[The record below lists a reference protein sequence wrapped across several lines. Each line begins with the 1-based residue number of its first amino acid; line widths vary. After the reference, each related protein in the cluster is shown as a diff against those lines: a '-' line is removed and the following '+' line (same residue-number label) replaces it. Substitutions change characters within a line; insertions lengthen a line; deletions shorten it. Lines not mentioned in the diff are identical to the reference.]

1 MPDGGEPH
9 GRRPAIVAS
18 DPQERG
24 TQVLPEAANSSPGKP
39 SAAWSRL
46 REDLAHFIRPAVYL
60 SQNLISRTGVVLATT
75 SGITLVIAFAS
86 LIFGFQPN
94 PYAGILVY
102 MILPA
107 IFALGLILIPLGIY
121 RDFRKHRRRGTLP
134 ATYPTVDLAHPGVRR
149 TALFITVMTVINVPL
164 FAIASYSGTVYMESD
179 QFCGLTCHSVM
190 DPEYTAYQRSPH
202 ARVAC
207 VECHIGPGAP
217 WFVRSKISGSYQVVA
232 VTFNLYP
239 RPIPTPIHNL
249 RPARETCE
257 QCHWPERFSGDK
269 LVIKTKYGDDEKNSS
284 TKTVLL
290 VHIGGRNP
298 DRQLVGIH
306 GRHLGLVS
314 YLTPDAKRQEI
325 PWVSYRN
332 EDGTVTE
339 YASTET
345 PPKADLVARGDR
357 RTMDC
362 MDCHNRPTHTFDLP
376 ENAMNREMAAGRIS
390 ASLPFIHKVGIDLLK
405 RNYPS
410 RLAAEAQ
417 LPQALREYYRKN
429 YFAIYNSQRAA
440 IEEAAQALLY
450 IYQGNVFPS
459 MNITWG
465 SYPNNLGHNDF
476 PGCFRCHDGNHKSK
490 AGREITQD
498 CNACHS
504 VLAMDEP
511 NPKILHE
518 LAGGN

>member
-1 MPDGGEPH
+1 L
-9 GRRPAIVAS
+9 
-18 DPQERG
+18 
-24 TQVLPEAANSSPGKP
+24 VLPEP
-39 SAAWSRL
+39 SGSNIQGVLHKL
-46 REDLAHFIRPAVYL
+46 RSLVRPAVYL
-60 SQNLISRTGVVLATT
+60 SQNLISRTGVVLTTT
-75 SGITLVIAFAS
+75 SGVTLVFAFAL

-94 PYAGILVY
+94 PYAGIVVF

-107 IFALGLILIPLGIY
+107 LLALGLVLIPSGIY
-121 RDFRKHRRRGTLP
+121 RDWRKYRRLGTLP
-134 ATYPTVDLAHPGVRR
+134 LDYPSVDFTHKGVRR
-149 TALFITVMTVINVPL
+149 TVLFIVIMTGINIPL
-164 FAIASYSGTVYMESD
+164 FAIATYSGTEFMEST
-179 QFCGLTCHSVM
+179 QFCGQTCHSVM

-232 VTFNLYP
+232 VTFKLYP

-298 DRQLVGIH
+298 DSKLVGIH

-314 YLTPDAKRQEI
+314 YLPADGKRQEI

-332 EDGTVTE
+332 ADGTTTE

-345 PPKADLVARGDR
+345 PPKADLVAHGER

-362 MDCHNRPTHTFDLP
+362 MDCHNRPTHTFDMP
-376 ENAMNREMAAGRIS
+376 ENAVNREMAAGRIS
-390 ASLPFIHKVGIDLLK
+390 AALPFIHKVAIDLLK
-405 RNYPS
+405 KNYRT
-410 RLAAEAQ
+410 RLEAQ
-417 LPQALREYYRKN
+417 TELPQAVREYYRKN
-429 YFAIYNSQRAA
+429 YFAVYNSQRAQ
-440 IEEAAQALLY
+440 IEEAAKGILY
-450 IYQGNVFPS
+450 IYLGNVFPE

-476 PGCFRCHDGNHKSK
+476 PGCFRCHDGNHKAK
-490 AGREITQD
+490 GGGEITQD

-504 VLAMDEP
+504 LLAMDEP
-511 NPKILHE
+511 DPKILHE

>member
-1 MPDGGEPH
+1 MPEPIRS
-9 GRRPAIVAS
+9 GPQ
-18 DPQERG
+18 DPWRKLRG
-24 TQVLPEAANSSPGKP
+24 M
-39 SAAWSRL
+39 
-46 REDLAHFIRPAVYL
+46 IRPAVYL
-60 SQNLISRTGVVLATT
+60 SQNLISRTGVVLTTT
-75 SGITLVIAFAS
+75 SGITLVITFAS

-94 PYAGILVY
+94 PYAGIVVF
-102 MILPA
+102 MILPT
-107 IFALGLILIPLGIY
+107 IFAVGLVLIPMGIFRDY
-121 RDFRKHRRRGTLP
+121 RRKGRSGELP
-134 ATYPTVDLAHPGVRR
+134 AIYPKVDLTHGEVRR
-149 TALFITVMTVINVPL
+149 TVIFVAIMTAINVPIL
-164 FAIASYSGTVYMESD
+164 AIASYSGTVFMEST
-179 QFCGLTCHSVM
+179 QFCGQTCHQVM

-217 WFVRSKISGSYQVVA
+217 WFVRSKLSGSYQVLA

-269 LVIKTKYGDDEKNSS
+269 LVIRTKYADDEKNSP
-284 TKTVLL
+284 TKDVLL

-298 DRQLVGIH
+298 DSKLVGIH

-314 YLTPDAKRQEI
+314 YIPGDAKRQEI

-345 PPKADLVARGDR
+345 PPKADLVAHGER

-362 MDCHNRPTHTFDLP
+362 MDCHNRPTHTFDMP
-376 ENAMNREMAAGRIS
+376 ESAVNREMAAGRIS
-390 ASLPFIHKVGIDLLK
+390 PDLPFIHKVAIDLLK
-405 RNYPS
+405 VNYRS
-410 RLAAEAQ
+410 RLAAETE

-429 YFAIYNSQRAA
+429 YFAVYNSHRAQ
-440 IEEAAQALLY
+440 IEEAAKGILY
-450 IYQGNVFPS
+450 IYQGNVFPE

-465 SYPNNLGHNDF
+465 TYPNNLGHNDF
-476 PGCFRCHDGNHKSK
+476 PGCFRCHDGNHKAKSGK
-490 AGREITQD
+490 EITQD

-504 VLAMDEP
+504 LLAMDEP
-511 NPKILHE
+511 DPKILHQ

>member
-1 MPDGGEPH
+1 LSEP
-9 GRRPAIVAS
+9 S
-18 DPQERG
+18 SNN
-24 TQVLPEAANSSPGKP
+24 TQGVLGKLRDVL
-39 SAAWSRL
+39 ARL
-46 REDLAHFIRPAVYL
+46 IRPAFYL
-60 SQNLISRTGVVLATT
+60 SQNLISRAGVVLTTT

-86 LIFGFQPN
+86 LLLGFQPS
-94 PYAGILVY
+94 PYGGILVY

-107 IFALGLILIPLGIY
+107 IFAIGLVLIPMGIWRDYRRKGRLGELPTIY
-121 RDFRKHRRRGTLP
+121 PH
-134 ATYPTVDLAHPGVRR
+134 VDLSHRGVRS
-149 TALFITVMTVINVPL
+149 TVMFVGIMTAINVPI
-164 FAIASYSGTVYMESD
+164 FAIASYSGTVYMEST
-179 QFCGLTCHSVM
+179 QFCGQTCHQVM

-217 WFVRSKISGSYQVVA
+217 WFVRSKISGSYQVLA

-239 RPIPTPIHNL
+239 RPISTPIHNL

-269 LVIKTKYGDDEKNSS
+269 LVIKTKYADDEKNSS

-298 DRQLVGIH
+298 DRKLVGIH

-314 YLTPDAKRQEI
+314 YLAGEAKRQEI
-325 PWVSYRN
+325 PWVSYRH

-345 PPKADLVARGDR
+345 PPKADLVAHGER

-362 MDCHNRPTHTFDLP
+362 MDCHNRPTHTFDMP
-376 ENAMNREMAAGRIS
+376 ESAVNREMATGRIS
-390 ASLPFIHKVGIDLLK
+390 PALPFIHKVAVDLLK

-410 RLAAEAQ
+410 RLAAQTE
-417 LPQALREYYRKN
+417 LPQALREYYRKD
-429 YFAIYNSQRAA
+429 YFAVYNSQRAQ
-440 IEEAAQALLY
+440 IEEAANGILY
-450 IYQGNVFPS
+450 IYQGNVFPE

-465 SYPNNLGHNDF
+465 TYPNNLGHNDF

-490 AGREITQD
+490 DGGEITQD

-504 VLAMDEP
+504 LLAMDEP
-511 NPKILHE
+511 DPKILHE

>member
-1 MPDGGEPH
+1 
-9 GRRPAIVAS
+9 
-18 DPQERG
+18 
-24 TQVLPEAANSSPGKP
+24 LPEAANP
-39 SAAWSRL
+39 SNPQSAWSKL

-75 SGITLVIAFAS
+75 SGITLVLALAS

-94 PYAGILVY
+94 PYAGIVVY

-107 IFALGLILIPLGIY
+107 IFALGLVLIPLGIY
-121 RDFRKHRRRGTLP
+121 RQYRGKRRRGELP
-134 ATYPTVDLAHPGVRR
+134 GTYPDVNLSHRGVRSTIMFVAIM
-149 TALFITVMTVINVPL
+149 TAINVPI
-164 FAIASYSGTVYMESD
+164 FAVATYSGTEFMEST
-179 QFCGLTCHSVM
+179 QFCGQTCHSVM
-190 DPEYTAYQRSPH
+190 DPEYTAYERSPH

-217 WFVRSKISGSYQVVA
+217 WFVRSKISGSYQVLAVA
-232 VTFNLYP
+232 FNLYP
-239 RPIPTPIHNL
+239 RPIPEPIHNL

-269 LVIKTKYGDDEKNSS
+269 LVIKTKYGDDEKNSQ
-284 TKTVLL
+284 TKDVLM

-298 DRQLVGIH
+298 DLKLVGIH
-306 GRHLGLVS
+306 GRHLGLVT
-314 YLTPDAKRQEI
+314 YLAADVKRQEI
-325 PWVSYRN
+325 SWVRYRN

-339 YASTET
+339 YASTEI
-345 PPKADLVARGDR
+345 PPKADSVARGDR

-376 ENAMNREMAAGRIS
+376 ENAVNREMAAGRIG
-390 ASLPFIHKVGIDLLK
+390 ASLPFIHKVAVDLLK
-405 RNYPS
+405 RNYRS
-410 RLAAEAQ
+410 RLEAQ
-417 LPQALREYYRKN
+417 TELPQALREYYRKN
-429 YFAIYNSQRAA
+429 YSALYNSQRMQIEQAA
-440 IEEAAQALLY
+440 KGILY
-450 IYQGNVFPS
+450 IYQGNVFPE

-465 SYPNNLGHNDF
+465 TYANNLGHTDF

-490 AGREITQD
+490 SGKEITQD

-504 VLAMDEP
+504 LLAMDEP
-511 NPKILHE
+511 DPKILHE

>member
-1 MPDGGEPH
+1 MAEPL
-9 GRRPAIVAS
+9 RN
-18 DPQERG
+18 D
-24 TQVLPEAANSSPGKP
+24 TP
-39 SAAWSRL
+39 SALSSL
-46 REDLAHFIRPAVYL
+46 REALGRFIRPAFFL

-86 LIFGFQPN
+86 LLFGYHPN

-107 IFALGLILIPLGIY
+107 VFAVGLVLIPMGIIRDY
-121 RDFRKHRRRGTLP
+121 RRKTRAGQLP
-134 ATYPTVDLAHPGVRR
+134 AVYPKVDLSQRGVRS
-149 TALFITVMTVINVPL
+149 TVMFVGIMTAINVPI

-179 QFCGLTCHSVM
+179 QFCGQTCHRVM

-239 RPIPTPIHNL
+239 RPIPEPIHNL

-269 LVIKTKYGDDEKNSS
+269 LVIKAKYADDEQNSA

-298 DRQLVGIH
+298 DRKLVGIH
-306 GRHLGLVS
+306 GRHLGLVT
-314 YLTPDAKRQEI
+314 YLAADPKRQEI
-325 PWVSYRN
+325 PWVNYRN
-332 EDGTVTE
+332 EDGTLTE

-345 PPKADLVARGDR
+345 PPKADLLAHGGR

-376 ENAMNREMAAGRIS
+376 ENAVNREMAAGRIS
-390 ASLPFIHKVGIDLLK
+390 SSLPFVHKVGVDLLK
-405 RNYPS
+405 RQYPS
-410 RLAAEAQ
+410 RLVAETEI
-417 LPQALREYYRKN
+417 PQALREYYRKN
-429 YFAIYNSQRAA
+429 YFAVYNSGRAE
-440 IEEAAQALLY
+440 IEDAAKGLVY
-450 IYQGNVFPS
+450 IYEGNVFPE

-465 SYPNNLGHNDF
+465 TYANNLGHNDF

-490 AGREITQD
+490 GGGEITQD

-504 VLAMDEP
+504 LLAMDEP
-511 NPKILHE
+511 DPKILHE

>member
-1 MPDGGEPH
+1 M
-9 GRRPAIVAS
+9 
-18 DPQERG
+18 
-24 TQVLPEAANSSPGKP
+24 VLPEPIRDNSQGVL
-39 SAAWSRL
+39 RTL
-46 REDLAHFIRPAVYL
+46 REGLARLIRPAFYL

-86 LIFGFQPN
+86 LLLGFQPN

-102 MILPA
+102 MILPS
-107 IFALGLILIPLGIY
+107 IFAIGLVLIPIGIL
-121 RDFRKHRRRGTLP
+121 RDYHRKGRTGELP
-134 ATYPTVDLAHPGVRR
+134 VTYPNVDLSHRGVRS
-149 TALFITVMTVINVPL
+149 TVMFVGIMTAINVPI
-164 FAIASYSGTVYMESD
+164 FAIASYSGTVYMEST
-179 QFCGLTCHSVM
+179 QFCGQTCHQVM

-217 WFVRSKISGSYQVVA
+217 WFVRSKLSGSYQVLA
-232 VTFNLYP
+232 VSFNLYP

-269 LVIKTKYGDDEKNSS
+269 LVIRAKYADDEKNSETQS
-284 TKTVLL
+284 VLL

-298 DRQLVGIH
+298 DRKLMGIH

-314 YLTPDAKRQEI
+314 YLAADLKRQEI
-325 PWVSYRN
+325 PWVSLRN
-332 EDGTVTE
+332 EDGTVTD
-339 YASTET
+339 YASTDT
-345 PPKADLVARGDR
+345 PPKADLMAHGER

-362 MDCHNRPTHTFDLP
+362 MDCHNRPTHIFDMP
-376 ENAMNREMAAGRIS
+376 ENAVNREMAAGRIS
-390 ASLPFIHKVGIDLLK
+390 PALPFIHKMAIDLLK
-405 RNYPS
+405 RDYRS
-410 RLAAEAQ
+410 RVAAQTE

-429 YFAIYNSQRAA
+429 YVAVYNSQRAL
-440 IEEAAQALLY
+440 IEEAAKGILY
-450 IYQGNVFPS
+450 IYQGNVFPE

-465 SYPNNLGHNDF
+465 TYSNNLGHNDF

-490 AGREITQD
+490 GGGEITQD

-504 VLAMDEP
+504 LLAMDEP
-511 NPKILHE
+511 DPKILHE

>member
-1 MPDGGEPH
+1 MSEP
-9 GRRPAIVAS
+9 S
-18 DPQERG
+18 SNN
-24 TQVLPEAANSSPGKP
+24 TQGVLGKLRDVL
-39 SAAWSRL
+39 ARL
-46 REDLAHFIRPAVYL
+46 IRPAFYL
-60 SQNLISRTGVVLATT
+60 SQNLISRAGVVLTTT

-86 LIFGFQPN
+86 LLLGFQPS
-94 PYAGILVY
+94 PYGGILVY

-107 IFALGLILIPLGIY
+107 IFAIGLVLIPMGIWRDYRRKGRLGELPTIY
-121 RDFRKHRRRGTLP
+121 PH
-134 ATYPTVDLAHPGVRR
+134 VDLSHRGVRS
-149 TALFITVMTVINVPL
+149 TVMFVGIMTAINVPI
-164 FAIASYSGTVYMESD
+164 FAIASYSGTVYMEST
-179 QFCGLTCHSVM
+179 QFCGQTCHQVM

-217 WFVRSKISGSYQVVA
+217 WFVRSKISGSYQVLA

-239 RPIPTPIHNL
+239 RPISTPIHNL

-269 LVIKTKYGDDEKNSS
+269 LVIKTKYADDEKNSS

-298 DRQLVGIH
+298 DRKLVGIH

-314 YLTPDAKRQEI
+314 YLAGEAKRQEI
-325 PWVSYRN
+325 PWVSYRH

-345 PPKADLVARGDR
+345 PPKADLVAHGER

-362 MDCHNRPTHTFDLP
+362 MDCHNRPTHTFDMP
-376 ENAMNREMAAGRIS
+376 ESAVNREMATGRIS
-390 ASLPFIHKVGIDLLK
+390 PALPFIHKVAVDLLK

-410 RLAAEAQ
+410 RLAAQTE
-417 LPQALREYYRKN
+417 LPQALREYYRKD
-429 YFAIYNSQRAA
+429 YFAVYNSQRAQ
-440 IEEAAQALLY
+440 IEEAANGILY
-450 IYQGNVFPS
+450 IYQGNVFPE

-465 SYPNNLGHNDF
+465 TYPNNLGHNDF

-490 AGREITQD
+490 DGGEITQD

-504 VLAMDEP
+504 LLAMDEP
-511 NPKILHE
+511 DPKILHE

>member
-1 MPDGGEPH
+1 LAESPRNNTQSAFSAFRDAVA
-9 GRRPAIVAS
+9 RLVRPA
-18 DPQERG
+18 
-24 TQVLPEAANSSPGKP
+24 
-39 SAAWSRL
+39 
-46 REDLAHFIRPAVYL
+46 FYL

-75 SGITLVIAFAS
+75 AGITLVIAFAS
-86 LIFGFQPN
+86 LIFGYQPN

-107 IFALGLILIPLGIY
+107 VFGLGLVLIPIGIY
-121 RDFRKHRRRGTLP
+121 RDYRRKGRTGELP
-134 ATYPTVDLAHPGVRR
+134 TIYPKVDLSHRGVRS
-149 TALFITVMTVINVPL
+149 TVMFVGIMTAINVPI
-164 FAIASYSGTVYMESD
+164 FAIASYSGTVYMEST
-179 QFCGLTCHSVM
+179 QFCGQTCHQVM

-232 VTFNLYP
+232 VSFNLYP
-239 RPIPTPIHNL
+239 RPIPEPIHNL

-269 LVIKTKYGDDEKNSS
+269 LVIKTKYADDEKNSA

-298 DRQLVGIH
+298 DRKLVGIH
-306 GRHLGLVS
+306 GRHLGLAT
-314 YLTPDAKRQEI
+314 YLAADSKRQEI

-332 EDGTVTE
+332 EDGTMTD

-345 PPKADLVARGDR
+345 PPKPDLLAHGGR

-376 ENAMNREMAAGRIS
+376 ENALNREMAAGRIS
-390 ASLPFIHKVGIDLLK
+390 PSLPFIHKVGVELLK
-405 RNYPS
+405 KAYPS
-410 RLAAEAQ
+410 RLVAETEI
-417 LPQALREYYRKN
+417 PQALREYYRKN
-429 YFAIYNSQRAA
+429 YFQVYNSQRAA
-440 IEEAAQALLY
+440 IEDAAKGLVY
-450 IYQGNVFPS
+450 IYDGNVFPE

-465 SYPNNLGHNDF
+465 TYANNLGHNDF

-490 AGREITQD
+490 GGGEITQD
-498 CNACHS
+498 CNACHAL
-504 VLAMDEP
+504 LAMDEP
-511 NPKILHE
+511 DPKILHE

>member
-1 MPDGGEPH
+1 MPD
-9 GRRPAIVAS
+9 
-18 DPQERG
+18 
-24 TQVLPEAANSSPGKP
+24 TNSQPSPGKP
-39 SAAWSRL
+39 AQW
-46 REDLAHFIRPAVYL
+46 REGLTHFVRPAFYL
-60 SQNLISRTGVVLATT
+60 SQNMISRIGVVLTT
-75 SGITLVIAFAS
+75 TAGITLVISLAS
-86 LIFGFQPN
+86 MFLGFQPN
-94 PYAGILVY
+94 PYGGILIY

-107 IFALGLILIPLGIY
+107 VFVVGLILIPIGIWRDY
-121 RDFRKHRRRGTLP
+121 RRQRRTGELP
-134 ATYPTVDLAHPGVRR
+134 AAYPQVDFKQSKVRS
-149 TALFITVMTVINVPL
+149 TILFVAVMTAINVPL
-164 FAIASYSGTVYMESD
+164 FAIAAYSGTVFMEST
-179 QFCGLTCHSVM
+179 QFCGQTCHKVM

-217 WFVRSKISGSYQVVA
+217 WFVRSKISGSYQVLA

-239 RPIPTPIHNL
+239 RPISTPIRNL

-269 LVIKTKYGDDEKNSS
+269 LVIRTKYGDDEKNSP

-298 DRQLVGIH
+298 DRKLIGIH
-306 GRHLGLVS
+306 GRHLGLVT
-314 YLTPDAKRQEI
+314 YVATDEKRQEI

-339 YASTET
+339 YAANPA
-345 PPKADLVARGDR
+345 PPKGER

-362 MDCHNRPTHTFDLP
+362 MDCHNRPTHTFEMP
-376 ENAMNREMAAGRIS
+376 ERAVNREMAAGRIS
-390 ASLPFIHKVGIDLLK
+390 PSLPFIHKVAIDLLK

-410 RLAAEAQ
+410 RREAEDEI
-417 LPQALREYYRKN
+417 PQALRDYYRKN
-429 YFAIYNSQRAA
+429 YFAIYNSQRPQIENAA
-440 IEEAAQALLY
+440 KGIVY
-450 IYQGNVFPS
+450 IYEGNIFPE

-465 SYPNNLGHNDF
+465 TYANNLGHDDF
-476 PGCFRCHDGNHKSK
+476 PGCYRCHDGSHKSK
-490 AGREITQD
+490 SGGEITQD

-504 VLAMDEP
+504 LLAMDEAD
-511 NPKILHE
+511 PKILHE

>member
-1 MPDGGEPH
+1 M
-9 GRRPAIVAS
+9 
-18 DPQERG
+18 
-24 TQVLPEAANSSPGKP
+24 
-39 SAAWSRL
+39 
-46 REDLAHFIRPAVYL
+46 
-60 SQNLISRTGVVLATT
+60 
-75 SGITLVIAFAS
+75 
-86 LIFGFQPN
+86 
-94 PYAGILVY
+94 
-102 MILPA
+102 
-107 IFALGLILIPLGIY
+107 
-121 RDFRKHRRRGTLP
+121 
-134 ATYPTVDLAHPGVRR
+134 
-149 TALFITVMTVINVPL
+149 
-164 FAIASYSGTVYMESD
+164 
-179 QFCGLTCHSVM
+179 
-190 DPEYTAYQRSPH
+190 
-202 ARVAC
+202 
-207 VECHIGPGAP
+207 
-217 WFVRSKISGSYQVVA
+217 
-232 VTFNLYP
+232 
-239 RPIPTPIHNL
+239 
-249 RPARETCE
+249 
-257 QCHWPERFSGDK
+257 
-269 LVIKTKYGDDEKNSS
+269 
-284 TKTVLL
+284 
-290 VHIGGRNP
+290 HIGGRNP

-325 PWVSYRN
+325 SWVSYRN

-345 PPKADLVARGDR
+345 PPQADLLAHGER

-362 MDCHNRPTHTFDLP
+362 MDCHNRPTHTFELP
-376 ENAMNREMAAGRIS
+376 EDAMNREMATGRIS
-390 ASLPFIHKVGIDLLK
+390 ASLPFIHKVGIDLLQA
-405 RNYPS
+405 NYPS
-410 RLAAEAQ
+410 RQEAEVQ

>member
-1 MPDGGEPH
+1 L
-9 GRRPAIVAS
+9 VLS
-18 DPQERG
+18 DPIRN
-24 TQVLPEAANSSPGKP
+24 NSQGVPGK
-39 SAAWSRL
+39 L
-46 REDLAHFIRPAVYL
+46 REGLAHFLRPAFYL

-75 SGITLVIAFAS
+75 SGFTLVFAFAL

-94 PYAGILVY
+94 PYAGIVVF

-107 IFALGLILIPLGIY
+107 IFAVGLVLIPIGIWRDY
-121 RDFRKHRRRGTLP
+121 RRKGRAGDLP
-134 ATYPTVDLAHPGVRR
+134 AIYPKVDLTHGGVRR
-149 TALFITVMTVINVPL
+149 TVMFVAIMTAINVPI
-164 FAIASYSGTVYMESD
+164 FAIATYSGTVFMEST
-179 QFCGLTCHSVM
+179 QFCGQTCHSVM

-217 WFVRSKISGSYQVVA
+217 WFVRSKLSGSYQVLA

-269 LVIKTKYGDDEKNSS
+269 LVIRTKYADDEKNSP
-284 TKTVLL
+284 TKDVLL

-298 DRQLVGIH
+298 DSKLVGIH

-314 YLTPDAKRQEI
+314 YLAGDAKRQEI
-325 PWVSYRN
+325 PWVSYRH
-332 EDGTVTE
+332 EDGTVSV

-345 PPKADLVARGDR
+345 PPNADLVAHGER

-362 MDCHNRPTHTFDLP
+362 MDCHNRPTHTYDIP
-376 ENAMNREMAAGRIS
+376 ENAVNREMAAGRIS
-390 ASLPFIHKVGIDLLK
+390 PALPFIHKVAIDLLK
-405 RNYPS
+405 RNYRT
-410 RLAAEAQ
+410 RLEAQ
-417 LPQALREYYRKN
+417 TELPQAVREYYRKN
-429 YFAIYNSQRAA
+429 YFAVYNSQRAQ
-440 IEEAAQALLY
+440 IEEAAKGILY
-450 IYQGNVFPS
+450 IYQGNVFPE

-465 SYPNNLGHNDF
+465 TYPNNLGHNDF
-476 PGCFRCHDGNHKSK
+476 PGCFRCHDGNHKAK
-490 AGREITQD
+490 GGAEITQD

-504 VLAMDEP
+504 LLAMDEP
-511 NPKILHE
+511 DPKILHE
-518 LAGGN
+518 LAGGQ